1 MQQDG
6 KILLNPSWNVPC
18 EVDLISIDYQIIR
31 CVVEGW
37 IEIQNCIVWNRTKW
51 SWLKILKIQHRLFF
65 QISFYFESIFS
76 EILHLLPGLVPIWR
90 FPIWKSENIPSL
102 QWSEERILKKIL
114 QYLAVQ
120 LSEKA
125 FYSNLKFI
133 SSIQNGCLHINSQSC
148 QTHKFKTEISAKCT
162 NCLVHVWVLV
172 P

>member
-1 MQQDG
+1 MRRRRLNWNSESHCMKSDQVKMTQN
-6 KILLNPSWNVPC
+6 IENPASPVLSNQFLLSINFLWNPTS
-18 EVDLISIDYQIIR
+18 SA
-31 CVVEGW
+31 
-37 IEIQNCIVWNRTKW
+37 W
-51 SWLKILKIQHRLFF
+51 SGPHLKISNMKI
-65 QISFYFESIFS
+65 
-76 EILHLLPGLVPIWR
+76 
-90 FPIWKSENIPSL
+90 SL

-120 LSEKA
+120 PSEKA

-148 QTHKFKTEISAKCT
+148 QTHKFKTEISVKCA